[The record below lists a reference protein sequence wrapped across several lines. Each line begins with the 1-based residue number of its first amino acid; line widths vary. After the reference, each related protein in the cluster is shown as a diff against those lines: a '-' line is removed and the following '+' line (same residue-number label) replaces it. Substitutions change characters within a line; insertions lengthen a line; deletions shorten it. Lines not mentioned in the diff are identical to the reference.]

1 MADFSKICSDFHGI
15 RDDFNENVQDSFGKS
30 INNEILDEI
39 EGLILQTMEIENNQ
53 KQMSLLEIN
62 NLLMEARSL
71 VPEL

>member
-1 MADFSKICSDFHGI
+1 
-15 RDDFNENVQDSFGKS
+15 
-30 INNEILDEI
+30 
-39 EGLILQTMEIENNQ
+39 MEIENNQ